1 MEYLIGYGRSI
12 TKEWNGMKYIL
23 TLEINDIDSDKSIDF
38 TFDNKDHLIEFLLM
52 QLEAYTFK
60 NPKLTRR

>member
-1 MEYLIGYGRSI
+1 
-12 TKEWNGMKYIL
+12 MKYKL

-52 QLEAYTFK
+52 QLDAYTFK
-60 NPKLTRR
+60 NPKLTQR